1 MDACPQGGRAAGDG
15 RPLPVV
21 HDGTGDLHHGQNK
34 RTSPAHS
41 ARRDTTGVRQ
51 QAQGDAGQN
60 QNECPVQ
67 APARAQ
73 EADTGDK
80 KDPLAL

>member
-1 MDACPQGGRAAGDG
+1 MDACPQGGVQQAKAVPCR
-15 RPLPVV
+15 
-21 HDGTGDLHHGQNK
+21 
-34 RTSPAHS
+34 S

-51 QAQGDAGQN
+51 QAQGGAGQN
-60 QNECPVQ
+60 QKATPGPG
-67 APARAQ
+67 PARAQ